1 MREILFKAKRI
12 DNGEWVEGFYF
23 CMVHDDGRHIHHF
36 IMPLGVDLSLGTPI
50 EKIQV
55 EIDGKTICQHT
66 GLTDKNGNK
75 IWEND
80 VVRYSWTDG
89 QGEAETDVVAVEYDY
104 YGFTPYV
111 WDYDCDGCC
120 LYCEIIEIEVI
131 GNIFDNPELLREE

>member
-1 MREILFKAKRI
+1 MKTYMIVTNDSFELPVSEEITGAEAAKRLGIPVAYLHQCLCKGFAKKAKYKAVVVADRQ
-12 DNGEWVEGFYF
+12 Y
-23 CMVHDDGRHIHHF
+23 
-36 IMPLGVDLSLGTPI
+36 
-50 EKIQV
+50 
-55 EIDGKTICQHT
+55 T
-66 GLTDKNGNK
+66 GLTDKNGKK